1 MTPTVRIAIVDDHPT
16 LLAGLSAILS
26 DERYSIVG
34 TGGTASEVVSLAASG
49 PHVMLVDLSM
59 PGDVF
64 AAIEAVSADTTVIVF
79 TAYAEVALATRAM
92 DAGARGFL
100 LKGRPVDELHA
111 AIDAT
116 LTGQIFISPELASR
130 VAPALRSENRAA
142 KAQPQLSARER
153 QLLECLFEAMTNKE
167 IARKLELSEKTVKH
181 YMTNLMNKL
190 NARNRLEAVIA
201 ASALRA
207 GKPLSAVPAAEELE
221 ER

>member
-1 MTPTVRIAIVDDHPT
+1 MMPKVRIAIVDDHPT

-34 TGGTASEVVSLAASG
+34 TGGTASDVLALAGNS
-49 PHVMLVDLSM
+49 PDVMLVDLSM

-64 AAIEAVSADTTVIVF
+64 AAIETVSASTTVVVF

-111 AIDAT
+111 AIEAT
-116 LTGQIFISPELASR
+116 LTGQIFISRELSAR
-130 VAPALRSENRAA
+130 VAPAPNADHRATP
-142 KAQPQLSARER
+142 PQLSGRER
-153 QLLECLFEAMTNKE
+153 QLLDCLFEAMTNKE

-190 NARNRLEAVIA
+190 NARSRLEAVIA
-201 ASALRA
+201 AGTLRE
-207 GKPLSAVPAAEELE
+207 GRPFSPSPLVGEIE